1 MQNFY
6 FSGVIHLC
14 KYYFVLLCLL
24 YFYMNKRVKIALIS
38 FVVLGITGVAII
50 KGKVII
56 DKLRK
61 KRGLSEKGDWS
72 ANIFK
77 LPDDFL

>member
-1 MQNFY
+1 
-6 FSGVIHLC
+6 
-14 KYYFVLLCLL
+14 
-24 YFYMNKRVKIALIS
+24 MNKRVKIALIS

-72 ANIFK
+72 ANMFK